1 MEQLMLT
8 PQGRNVLSLLNEER
22 DGRCSWS
29 QHSSWGLK
37 GAGLPFLM
45 WTFILLQGGKPI
57 EVQAED
63 QHDLRYCL
71 KESLASLQRQTIG
84 GQRPSLEITGKN
96 LSKLAEKVSIE
107 ILHIFWRQKK
117 QNLWADKM
125 WHIPKDDKPKIFP
138 LSNMKEDIIIYTDRE
153 GQWEVQRKDQEF
165 SLGHVDSELSIR
177 YPMI

>member
-1 MEQLMLT
+1 
-8 PQGRNVLSLLNEER
+8 
-22 DGRCSWS
+22 
-29 QHSSWGLK
+29 
-37 GAGLPFLM
+37 M

-107 ILHIFWRQKK
+107 ILHIF
-117 QNLWADKM
+117 
-125 WHIPKDDKPKIFP
+125 
-138 LSNMKEDIIIYTDRE
+138 
-153 GQWEVQRKDQEF
+153 
-165 SLGHVDSELSIR
+165 
-177 YPMI
+177 